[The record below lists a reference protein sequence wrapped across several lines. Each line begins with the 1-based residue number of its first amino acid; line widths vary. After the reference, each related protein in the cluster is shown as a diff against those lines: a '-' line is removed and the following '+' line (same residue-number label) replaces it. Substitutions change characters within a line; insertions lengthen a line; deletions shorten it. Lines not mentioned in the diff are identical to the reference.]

1 MMFQENI
8 SSSEWNDLNVDVA
21 TLRRDTANIYQKI
34 LTLSEVMLQQ
44 ESFMKELRKHFDLEK
59 TETNQTNSDEGST
72 KTSRT
77 EKTYQSSAFKP
88 KVKLTLK
95 EFTLKADTII
105 PTHINQVLASFC
117 DLGAIQ

>member
-34 LTLSEVMLQQ
+34 LTLSEVMLKQ
-44 ESFMKELRKHFDLEK
+44 ESFMKELDLEK
-59 TETNQTNSDEGST
+59 TETNQNNSDEGST

-105 PTHINQVLASFC
+105 PTHINQVLPSFR